1 MANVWI
7 EVLDTPIDG
16 HQKGEVFEI
25 DEHYGKRFEEQKK
38 AQIVDAPVEPEA
50 PKTTDVTEP
59 TVDKATVKAS
69 AKTTDVTE
77 PTVDKATVKPS
88 AKGL

>member
-25 DEHYGKRFEEQKK
+25 DEHYAKRFIEQEK
-38 AQIVDAPVEPEA
+38 AKEAEPPKAVEP
-50 PKTTDVTEP
+50 D
-59 TVDKATVKAS
+59 
-69 AKTTDVTE
+69 
-77 PTVDKATVKPS
+77 VKPQGKSMGKAAEVANPQKS
-88 AKGL
+88 A